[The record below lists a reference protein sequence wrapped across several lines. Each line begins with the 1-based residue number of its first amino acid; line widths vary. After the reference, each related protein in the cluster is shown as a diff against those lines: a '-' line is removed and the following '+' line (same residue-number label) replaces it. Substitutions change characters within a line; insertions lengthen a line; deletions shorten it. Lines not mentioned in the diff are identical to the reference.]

1 MARKGLIHII
11 DDEPIIHEVLG
22 DFLTSE
28 GYEIKLSLSGEEA
41 LEKHSA
47 NTYDLILLDL
57 LMPGMNGID
66 VLKKLKK
73 IDPHAVIIIITA
85 YASVESAIS
94 AMKMGAFDYVQKP
107 FKHGELLLTIERAI
121 AHKNLQDENIRLK
134 DELKRKFSF
143 ENIIGKSELMY
154 NLFEIIKA
162 SAPTRSTILLQG
174 ESGTGKELVARA
186 VHLNSDRA
194 NAPFIVVNSG
204 SLPPDLLESHLF
216 GHVKGAFTGAVS
228 DKKGLFEAADKGSIF
243 FDEISSINPE
253 TQAKLLRVMQDREF
267 MRLGGTSTMKV
278 DVRVIAATNT
288 DLEELIEEK
297 KFRPDLFFR
306 LNVIKIELPPLRERK
321 EDIPLLVKHFLD
333 IYNKENKKE
342 IIGVTEDVMELFENY
357 DWPGN
362 IRELENLIER
372 AVVLTKT
379 KIITRDNLPSFIF
392 ESQGNQEET
401 LTPTSNM
408 RTLKE
413 QTQLLQRK
421 WILEALKRTNGVQ
434 KKAAHLLGVKPTTL
448 NEMIKRLAIDVHN
461 LLD

>member
-1 MARKGLIHII
+1 MASKGLIHII
-11 DDEPIIHEVLG
+11 DDEPVIHEVLG
-22 DFLTSE
+22 DLLTSE
-28 GYEIKLSLSGEEA
+28 GYAVERSFGGEEA
-41 LEKHSA
+41 LAKHSSQ
-47 NTYDLILLDL
+47 TYDLILLDL

-66 VLKKLKK
+66 VLKRLKK
-73 IDPHAVIIIITA
+73 IDPHSIIIIITA

-107 FKHGELLLTIERAI
+107 FKHDELLLTIERAI
-121 AHKNLQDENIRLK
+121 EHKNLQDENIRLK
-134 DELKRKFSF
+134 DELKGKFSF
-143 ENIIGKSELMY
+143 ENIIGKSELM
-154 NLFEIIKA
+154 NNIFELIKA

-186 VHLNSDRA
+186 IHLNSDRA

-228 DKKGLFEAADKGSIF
+228 DKKGLFEAADKGTIF
-243 FDEISSINPE
+243 FDEISSLNPE

-267 MRLGGTSTMKV
+267 MRLGGTTTIKV

-297 KFRPDLFFR
+297 RFRQDLFFR
-306 LNVIKIELPPLRERK
+306 LNVIKIELPPLRDRK

-333 IYNKENKKE
+333 IYSEENKKE
-342 IIGVTEDVMELFENY
+342 LSGVTEDVMEVLENY
-357 DWPGN
+357 EWPGN
-362 IRELENLIER
+362 IRELENVIER

-379 KIITRDNLPSFIF
+379 RLITREGLPPFVYG
-392 ESQGNQEET
+392 SQGEKEPS
-401 LTPTSNM
+401 LSPTSNF

-413 QTQLLQRK
+413 QTQLLQKK
-421 WILEALKRTNGVQ
+421 WILEALRKTSGVQ
-434 KKAAHLLGVKPTTL
+434 KEAAQLLGVKPTTL
-448 NEMIKRLAIDVHN
+448 NEMIKRLSIDVHT
-461 LLD
+461 LLE